1 MCQREGCQGNTP
13 RKVVDSLPPI
23 SQTDL
28 TDEEGCKR
36 VPTWCHRSPPCLP
49 TPRPKFPLSN
59 RFETLEIEGEASGEA
74 MEDLPRRE
82 PTVR

>member
-1 MCQREGCQGNTP
+1 MTEGRVPG
-13 RKVVDSLPPI
+13 RY
-23 SQTDL
+23 SQKRGGSPALSQLDRPDL
-28 TDEEGCKR
+28 MKR
-36 VPTWCHRSPPCLP
+36 VERVLPQCHGCTPVCLP
-49 TPRPKFPLSN
+49 QVPLSN